1 MTFYDSYG
9 TPVAYTEDDESI
21 YLFKENPV
29 AYFYENKVYG
39 YNGHHFGWYENGW
52 VRDKNGRC
60 VFFTENATGSGP
72 IKPVKKITPIKNV
85 KRVRPV
91 KNVKHVANVRPVN
104 ALSWSPLSG
113 KQFFEQ

>member
-21 YLFKENPV
+21 YLFKGNPV

-72 IKPVKKITPIKNV
+72 IKPVKKNNTYKKCKTCEASKECQTCRKCETCECFV
-85 KRVRPV
+85 M
-91 KNVKHVANVRPVN
+91 VAFI
-104 ALSWSPLSG
+104 W
-113 KQFFEQ
+113 KTIF